1 MAFGDMGDRFSP
13 RQRRAFRIAEMGA
26 HPPACQGVQFVLRHA
41 GLTQGFAVHL
51 QAEGAAVD
59 LRYPQIHQF
68 YQRAVQ
74 LAFFQRNLGLNQS
87 VIDFRAQFI
96 VRLT

>member
-1 MAFGDMGDRFSP
+1 
-13 RQRRAFRIAEMGA
+13 MGA
-26 HPPACQGVQFVLRHA
+26 HPPACQRVQLVLRDA
-41 GLTQGFAVHL
+41 GFTQGFAVHL

-59 LRYPQIHQF
+59 LRYPQIHQLD
-68 YQRAVQ
+68 QRAIQ
-74 LAFFQRNLGLNQS
+74 LAFFQRNFGLNQG